1 MKSKLAMLVLAVVS
15 LRCPLLAEEDQHVN
29 ISGKVTSAVDHTP
42 LDKVKILAEVKHEK
56 VPDPLAIT
64 DGNGHY
70 KASVPP
76 GEILLFIASG
86 YRAARRPV
94 QTASTAMNLDQELYP
109 NSRVS
114 QAYWEEM
121 AKEVAVRD
129 PEAIRDFWSDLELKQ
144 VNAVEKVE
152 FAQALLNVNPELAK
166 QLPEVKTFADADTT
180 ALAEVS
186 QNLGEW
192 LQDTSNSRYELFN
205 ELLSGKL
212 PTPVTANVIS
222 EQMAKVPNDHLITL
236 FGKVTVTIAAKNPDL
251 ASWAAAGAATRIVTN
266 EVASG
271 KPEAVQKGVRWLQE
285 GNRAKDV
292 FSMTGDELRSD
303 WGSVKQIQDS
313 IGWVPAGGVFK

>member
-94 QTASTAMNLDQELYP
+94 QTASTAITLDPELYP

-121 AKEVAVRD
+121 SKEV
-129 PEAIRDFWSDLELKQ
+129 EFGKAI
-144 VNAVEKVE
+144 
-152 FAQALLNVNPELAK
+152 LNVNPELAK
-166 QLPEVKTFADADTT
+166 QLPEVKTFAEADTT

-186 QNLGEW
+186 QNLGAW

-251 ASWAAAGAATRIVTN
+251 ASWAAAGAATRIGTN
-266 EVASG
+266 ELASG

-285 GNRAKDV
+285 GNRAGKDV

-313 IGWVPAGGVFK
+313 IAWVPAGGVFK